1 MQKTTGAYWYYF
13 YELPFNDVEMLLVAG
28 TGAAQGHRANQAEL
42 SPALGSQHHTPMEFG
57 SGTVTKSIYPQNG
70 DPFQKPPQ
78 SGKKTQKPDYQDF
91 ISYHSLIL
99 FS

>member
-13 YELPFNDVEMLLVAG
+13 YELSLNDVEMLLVAG

-42 SPALGSQHHTPMEFG
+42 SPGVDSQNHTPMASG
-57 SGTVTKSIYPQNG
+57 SCTVAKNIYPQSGN
-70 DPFQKPPQ
+70 PFQKPPQ
-78 SGKKTQKPDYQDF
+78 VRGKKKSDCQDF
-91 ISYHSLIL
+91 ISYHCLIF